1 MEYGFIGC
9 GNMGGAIAKA
19 LSKNIKD
26 IMLSD
31 FVAEKASNLA
41 CELGCAVGD
50 NGQVFTSCKSVFL
63 GTKPQVL
70 ANMLKNS
77 LAEIKN
83 SDPILISMAAGVS
96 IGEIE
101 EILGYKPRIIRIM
114 PNMPVAVGKGM
125 ILYAS
130 NGRITQEEKEKF
142 CLDMSSAGVVD
153 ELDEK
158 LIDAGCA
165 LSGCGPAYMYMMI
178 EALADGGV
186 ACGLPRDKAIK
197 YASATMSGAA
207 ETVLAQMGHPE
218 VLKDKVCSPGGTTIA
233 GVSAL
238 EENGFRN
245 ACIQAVLK
253 GYEKSK
259 NMSK

>member
-19 LSKNIKD
+19 LSKKTKD

-31 FVAEKASNLA
+31 FVAEKSEKLAS
-41 CELGCAVGD
+41 ELGCKAGD
-50 NGQVFTSCKSVFL
+50 NADVFSSCKSVFL
-63 GTKPQVL
+63 GTKPQVME
-70 ANMLKNS
+70 NMLKNS
-77 LAEIKN
+77 IEEIKKY
-83 SDPILISMAAGVS
+83 DPLLITMAAGVP
-96 IGEIE
+96 IKKIE
-101 EILGYKPRIIRIM
+101 EILGFEARIIRIM

-125 ILYAS
+125 ILFTC
-130 NGRITQEEKEKF
+130 NKRITQAEKEKF
-142 CLDMSSAGVVD
+142 CLDMGSAGIVD
-153 ELDEK
+153 ELDEN

-197 YASATMSGAA
+197 YASATMLGSA
-207 ETVLAQMGHPE
+207 ETVLTGMGHPE
-218 VLKDKVCSPGGTTIA
+218 ELKDKVCSPGGTTIA

>member
-26 IMLSD
+26 ILLSD
-31 FVAEKASNLA
+31 FVAEKSEKLAS
-41 CELGCAVGD
+41 ELGCKAGD
-50 NGQVFTSCKSVFL
+50 NTGVFSSCKSVFL
-63 GTKPQVL
+63 GTKPQVME
-70 ANMLKNS
+70 NMLKNS
-77 LAEIKN
+77 LEEIKKY
-83 SDPILISMAAGVS
+83 DPLLITMAAGVP
-96 IGEIE
+96 IKKIE
-101 EILGYKPRIIRIM
+101 EILGFKARIIRIM

-125 ILYAS
+125 ILFTC
-130 NGRITQEEKEKF
+130 NERITQAEKEKF
-142 CLDMSSAGVVD
+142 CLDMSSAGIVD
-153 ELDEK
+153 ELDEN

-197 YASATMSGAA
+197 YASATMLGSA
-207 ETVLAQMGHPE
+207 ETVLAGMGHPE
-218 VLKDKVCSPGGTTIA
+218 ELKDKVCSPGGTTIA